1 MSAEIYAGFDLGGSS
16 LKYGLLTRKGEVVSK
31 GTKPTPASRDE
42 IIALVGTVLGE
53 MKEEA
58 KGQIKA
64 AGLGIPGLYSL
75 KDKRII
81 QSPNIPELDNFD
93 LQGGLAKVIDLPF
106 WVNNDANMAAYG
118 EWKRGAGRGVQSMVL
133 LTVGT
138 GIGSGLIL
146 GGELFMGSCG
156 FAGELGH
163 ITVNPEGD
171 RCKCGNQGCLE
182 TEAAAPKIVRNYMDF
197 SRTKKPL
204 AAEEVFQKA
213 LKGNTA
219 AKKAFVIAGQY
230 LGIGLGIVIN
240 LLNPEKILLGGGV
253 MATGD
258 FILNAAQEEAKKRS
272 YAASFAGCVIDR
284 AGLGND
290 AGFIGA
296 GLWARD
302 RLAKKGPKS

>member
-1 MSAEIYAGFDLGGSS
+1 MTAEIFAGFDLGGTS
-16 LKYGLLTRKGEVVSK
+16 LKYGLLNDKGEVVSK
-31 GTKPTPASRDE
+31 GLAPTPATRAE
-42 IIALVGTVLGE
+42 IIALVGRALE
-53 MKEEA
+53 ELKKEA
-58 KGQIKA
+58 KGPIKA
-64 AGLGIPGLYSL
+64 VGLGIPGLYSL

-81 QSPNIPELDNFD
+81 QSPNLPELDNFD
-93 LQGGLAKVIDLPF
+93 LQSGLSKVIDLPF
-106 WVNNDANMAAYG
+106 WVDNDANLAAYG

-146 GGELFMGSCG
+146 GGDLFHGSCG
-156 FAGELGH
+156 FAGEIGH

-171 RCKCGNQGCLE
+171 RCKCGSQGCLE
-182 TEAAAPKIVRNYMDF
+182 TEAAAPKIVRNYMDL

-204 AAEEVFQKA
+204 AAEDVFQKA
-213 LKGNTA
+213 AKGNTA
-219 AKKAFVIAGQY
+219 AKKAFAIAGQY

-258 FILNAAQEEAKKRS
+258 FLIHAAQEEARKRS
-272 YAASFAGCVIDR
+272 YKASFACCAIER

-296 GLWARD
+296 GQWARD
-302 RLAKKGPKS
+302 QFIKKGAKS